1 MYRCELDHKEG
12 RAPKNWCFQTVVLEK
27 ILESPLGSKEIKPVN
42 LKGNQPWILTGRTDA
57 KAETPILWHP
67 DENSWLIGK
76 KPWCWERLKA
86 GEQQRMRLLDGITD
100 STYMNLG
107 NLWETM
113 KDREAWHALVHEV
126 AKNWTWVG
134 NEQQQITKILNKK
147 KETSGVSMS
156 REKAMGGSS
165 K

>member
-27 ILESPLGSKEIKPVN
+27 ILESPLDSKEIKPVN

-67 DENSWLIGK
+67 DENSWLTGK

-113 KDREAWHALVHEV
+113 KDREAWRAAVHGV
-126 AKNWTWVG
+126 TKSQICLRDWTATTVEHWKCV
-134 NEQQQITKILNKK
+134 L
-147 KETSGVSMS
+147 
-156 REKAMGGSS
+156 SS
-165 K
+165 LSLSYKSWLLFLDKR